1 MSPSWIRWGGLA
13 AACRFASAVGL
24 AGVSRFAST
33 AAVVVA
39 VAVVALATTTTT
51 VTMAAIE
58 RTAQERDQIQVRVRE
73 QGQPLDPE
81 TRPCPMSDTRNTLP
95 L

>member
-58 RTAQERDQIQVRVRE
+58 RTAQERDQMRVSE
-73 QGQPLDPE
+73 QGQLE
-81 TRPCPMSDTRNTLP
+81 TKTRSCPMSDARSTLP